1 MISVV
6 IPLYNKSLTIGNTI
20 SSVLN
25 QSCQDFEVVIVDD
38 GSTDNSVE
46 VVNQYVSDS
55 SKIRLF
61 HQANQGVCAARNKG
75 VYESKGEF
83 VAFLDADDLWHP
95 RYLEL
100 MNNMIKDKPDAGMY
114 CSAGFYSRYD
124 GKGKLLRIANKYPK
138 PSQHIDFFENPVVF
152 SHTSATVV
160 SKEKFL
166 KVGGFVEGMKCC
178 EDMRTFRILALY
190 YPVMYCGWPI
200 SKYVCG
206 VPSAITGTDKDEIR
220 TWQFSYVTQY
230 YNDIYDE
237 MMKLGGVRCN
247 HNAYLWFKF
256 AVRGRILG
264 ALKSRDKELLHYIIA
279 NYKFMEILRPV
290 EKRFYLMDLD
300 RIAICWVYFTK
311 AIWRLHGYPV
321 FREKLKNREI
331 PKEFLEW

>member
-100 MNNMIKDKPDAGMY
+100 MNNMIKDEPDAG
-114 CSAGFYSRYD
+114 
-124 GKGKLLRIANKYPK
+124 
-138 PSQHIDFFENPVVF
+138 E
-152 SHTSATVV
+152 
-160 SKEKFL
+160 
-166 KVGGFVEGMKCC
+166 
-178 EDMRTFRILALY
+178 
-190 YPVMYCGWPI
+190 
-200 SKYVCG
+200 
-206 VPSAITGTDKDEIR
+206 
-220 TWQFSYVTQY
+220 
-230 YNDIYDE
+230 
-237 MMKLGGVRCN
+237 
-247 HNAYLWFKF
+247 
-256 AVRGRILG
+256 
-264 ALKSRDKELLHYIIA
+264 
-279 NYKFMEILRPV
+279 
-290 EKRFYLMDLD
+290 
-300 RIAICWVYFTK
+300 
-311 AIWRLHGYPV
+311 
-321 FREKLKNREI
+321 
-331 PKEFLEW
+331 